1 MIYLDYIFQT
11 DCGFIHRIHIQL
23 GVMTAWLMKLTP
35 GKENQ
40 EVPLQMAA
48 VVAWP
53 FTYIQNE
60 CW

>member
-48 VVAWP
+48 VVA
-53 FTYIQNE
+53 
-60 CW
+60 

>member
-11 DCGFIHRIHIQL
+11 DCDVIHRIHIQL
-23 GVMTAWLMKLTP
+23 GVMTAWLMTLTP
-35 GKENQ
+35 RKENH

-48 VVAWP
+48 VAAWP